1 MSNVQKVKDLLVT
14 KGLTLSEKE
23 IATRVGVS
31 GNSVRAIVSRV
42 RRQGFP
48 IYLNE
53 GSKDARGRVKASR
66 YRYGQATKAM
76 VAAFY
81 AQTA

>member
-14 KGLTLSEKE
+14 QGLTLTEGE
-23 IATRVGVS
+23 LANRLNTS

-48 IYLNE
+48 IYLNA
-53 GSKDARGRVKASR
+53 GSKDSRGRTLAAR
-66 YRYGQATKAM
+66 YR
-76 VAAFY
+76 
-81 AQTA
+81 